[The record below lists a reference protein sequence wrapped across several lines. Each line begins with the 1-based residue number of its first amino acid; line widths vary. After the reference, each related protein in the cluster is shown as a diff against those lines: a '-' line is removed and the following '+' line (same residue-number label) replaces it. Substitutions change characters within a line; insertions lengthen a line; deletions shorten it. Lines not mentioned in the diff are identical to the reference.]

1 MVEARKPEQ
10 HEHPRSK
17 QRKPHKEP
25 THGYTKSGRPVHGR
39 TMDHLK
45 HETHYQRFNQAF
57 AVKVTNAVGSMT
69 CAYVFSI
76 LSLLSLPAVL
86 SAFNV
91 FAGVFPE
98 WLIKTSVIAL
108 VAWIAQTFLQLV
120 LLSVIMV
127 GQNVQ
132 QLASDARASKTF
144 EDAEVILDRLDC
156 RTEGGI
162 TEILNAVNALPEK
175 IATAMAAQGSGTN

>member
-1 MVEARKPEQ
+1 MVETRQPEQ
-10 HEHPRSK
+10 HEHPKQHK
-17 QRKPHKEP
+17 QRTPRKEP
-25 THGYTKSGRPVHGR
+25 TYGYTKSGRRVHAR

-45 HETHYQRFNQAF
+45 HETPYQRFNQAF
-57 AVKVTNAVGSMT
+57 AVKVTGAVGSMT
-69 CAYVFSI
+69 CAYVFSL

-91 FAGVFPE
+91 FSGVFPG

-132 QLASDARASKTF
+132 QLASDARAAKTF
-144 EDAEVILDRLDC
+144 E
-156 RTEGGI
+156 
-162 TEILNAVNALPEK
+162 
-175 IATAMAAQGSGTN
+175 